1 MSIQKPPPRIS
12 LAPAQIANLRLLR
25 IRLALKRNIVIG
37 LRRVAV
43 LNQPYHPFHKI
54 PNIEEHPQQL
64 HLLTAVN
71 QLMVD
76 VTAIQAPTF
85 SDNDETE
92 KVDGDVGAERNETA
106 AEDAAH
112 DIVFLVSVC
121 EISKNITITQ
131 LF

>member
-1 MSIQKPPPRIS
+1 M
-12 LAPAQIANLRLLR
+12 
-25 IRLALKRNIVIG
+25 
-37 LRRVAV
+37 
-43 LNQPYHPFHKI
+43 NQPYHPFHKI

-64 HLLTAVN
+64 LLLTAVN

-92 KVDGDVGAERNETA
+92 KVDGDVGAERYETA

-112 DIVFLVSVC
+112 DIVVLVSVC